1 MPNLTS
7 DLQLSYFSICAVYLK
22 YYLSFFLFLK
32 GVNGEGSEVRDWW
45 IMCQNCNKQGSN
57 VGLVM
62 EQNIEN
68 RKEFLKYL
76 YDFQFKRFIFTQQA
90 KENLEGEEKG

>member
-1 MPNLTS
+1 
-7 DLQLSYFSICAVYLK
+7 
-22 YYLSFFLFLK
+22 
-32 GVNGEGSEVRDWW
+32 
-45 IMCQNCNKQGSN
+45 MCQNCNKQGSN

-62 EQNIEN
+62 QQNIEN